1 VLHSGNRLEIA
12 GMTEAVAAGAVAV
25 AALNALPGLLG
36 GLLWYRSTPLQG
48 RAGQAFWIAL
58 RVGQGAAVAFAV
70 AVGALAATGR
80 SSSDKLF
87 YLYALLPLVVAFVA
101 EQLRVTSA
109 QAILDQR
116 GLDGAAAVGALAEPE
131 QRAVVAEIMRRELG
145 VMTLSALV
153 VVFLAVR
160 AAGTAGGF

>member
-1 VLHSGNRLEIA
+1 
-12 GMTEAVAAGAVAV
+12 MTDAVAAGAVAV
-25 AALNALPGLLG
+25 AVLNAVPGLLG
-36 GLLWYRSTPLQG
+36 GLLWYRASPLQG
-48 RAGQAFWIAL
+48 RLGQMFWIAL

-70 AVGALAATGR
+70 AVGSLAAAG
-80 SSSDKLF
+80 SYSSDKLF
-87 YLYALLPLVVAFVA
+87 YLYALLPLAVAFVA

-109 QAILDQR
+109 QTILDQR
-116 GLDGAAAVGALAEPE
+116 GLDGAAAVGALPEPE

-145 VMTLSALV
+145 IMALAALV